1 MTTRCLRITMAFKGS
16 RNEVFLYGRVM
27 RGQTEKHR
35 EHLVGGPGRGG
46 SSMGASPIGTPVGPS
61 FAHMS
66 GELSDLVALW
76 DRSDVLDAI
85 VAEGEAGLPD
95 VARPATVAGLAKRVE
110 PLLVVLPRGR
120 DAEAFAAALEPW
132 VAGGRVEVFPAW
144 EVLPGEAMSPTLDT
158 MGRRLR
164 ILWELAGGGAAT
176 LPKGTPPLT
185 IVVTSVRAY
194 LQQVGAAPTESLHLE
209 AGMVIDLEDLKHRLA
224 ALGYE
229 RNYLVERPGEFS
241 VRGGILDVYPPG
253 ARAVRA
259 DFFGDEIT
267 SLKTFSVGSQR
278 SRADA
283 GRVEILPVRELLLGP
298 ETTEAA
304 RRLLSARNGLEPPEE
319 VEAEARGDDPED
331 DDEDDAYLRPEARG
345 SGRQSDLERLASRI
359 AFPGME
365 AWIRTLG
372 GPLQPPASLIA
383 GVGAVVIC
391 DPKSCRDRASDFL
404 AQAAEWASPESAG
417 LFVDWE
423 EAAGGAEVIELWPYA
438 RAEEGIDLDITGW
451 DESIGQPEKLVDTI
465 RRYRAEGA
473 TVAVAAGRT
482 SNRAREI
489 LAQAGLGLPVGRAKV
504 DEAAISTASVERG
517 YLLRFGGKP
526 ALALIGEADLFGRR
540 RPVAAPSA
548 EPDARAT
555 ALVLQLAVGDYVVHE
570 TNGVGRYLGMVTRT
584 VAGIS
589 RDYLLIEYS
598 GADRLYVP
606 VESLD
611 VITKYA
617 GGEAPRLNRL
627 GSGDWEKARSRAR
640 RAVQDIAKELVI
652 LYAKRKHAEGHS
664 FGSDT
669 PWQRELED
677 AFPFL
682 ETPDQARAIDE
693 VKGDM
698 ERPVPMDRLI
708 CGDVGYGKTEIAV
721 RAAFKAVQDSKQ
733 VAVLVPTTILAQQ
746 HAQTFGDRFAG
757 FPVKVSQLSRFLTS
771 KEEAEVV
778 EGLASG
784 RVDVVIGTHR
794 LLQRDIKFHD
804 LGLLVIDEEQ
814 RFGVKHKEAL
824 KKLRANVDALAMTA
838 TPIPRTLEMA
848 LTGIR
853 DLSLVDTPPA
863 DRRPVLTYVGA
874 HEQRMVTAAIRR
886 ELARDGQVFYVHN
899 RVRSILGAAR
909 RIQAL
914 VPQARVAVAH
924 GQMTEHELERVM
936 VDVWDG
942 KTDVLVCTTII
953 ESGLDIPAMNTLIVE
968 RADRLG
974 LAQLY
979 QLRGRV
985 GRARERAYAYFFY
998 PDEDVLTDEAHERLK
1013 TLSEFTELGSGFKIA
1028 LRDLQIRGAGNLVGA
1043 EQSGH
1048 IAAVGLDLYVKMMNE
1063 AVQELAGTPVVAPV
1077 EVRIDLPVDAFIPP
1091 SYIARESLRIES
1103 YRQIEKVRTAEEV
1116 ASLREELADR
1126 YGPPPAPTE
1135 NLLAVAEL
1143 RAYMAEAGITEIAVR
1158 DGVMKVRPV
1167 PSLLDSQEVRLE
1179 RLHPGAAYKPVT
1191 GTLIIP
1197 GAPAIDLAGW
1207 VLSSVRRLL
1216 A

>member
-1 MTTRCLRITMAFKGS
+1 M
-16 RNEVFLYGRVM
+16 
-27 RGQTEKHR
+27 
-35 EHLVGGPGRGG
+35 P
-46 SSMGASPIGTPVGPS
+46 
-61 FAHMS
+61 
-66 GELSDLVALW
+66 GELSDLLKLW

-85 VAEGEAGLPD
+85 ASEGEAGLPD
-95 VARPATVAGLAKRVE
+95 VARPATVAGLAERVS
-110 PLLVVLPRGR
+110 PLLVVLPRSR
-120 DAEAFAAALEPW
+120 DAEAFAAALGPW
-132 VAGGRVEVFPAW
+132 VDGARVEVFPAW

-164 ILWELAGGGAAT
+164 ILWELAGGGAET
-176 LPKGTPPLT
+176 LPKGTPPLR

-194 LQQVGAAPTESLHLE
+194 LQQVGAPPTEALHLE
-209 AGMVIDLEDLKHRLA
+209 TGSVFDLEDLERRLT

-241 VRGGILDVYPPG
+241 VRGGILDAYPPG
-253 ARAVRA
+253 AVPVRA

-267 SLKTFSVGSQR
+267 SLKAFSIGSQR
-278 SRADA
+278 SLGETA
-283 GRVEILPVRELLLGP
+283 GVDILPVRELLLGP
-298 ETTEAA
+298 QAMEAA
-304 RRLLSARNGLEPPEE
+304 RRLLSHQDEPGEE
-319 VEAEARGDDPED
+319 EPVLALQED
-331 DDEDDAYLRPEARG
+331 DDEDGAYLSPEGARA
-345 SGRQSDLERLASRI
+345 GRQSDLERLAAGM

-365 AWIRTLG
+365 AWLGTLG
-372 GPLQPPASLIA
+372 GPLHPPAGLIA
-383 GVGAVVIC
+383 GAGAVVIA

-404 AQAAEWASPESAG
+404 AQAAEWASPESASM
-417 LFVDWE
+417 FVPWE
-423 EAAGGAEVIELWPYA
+423 EARGGSQVIELWPYA
-438 RAEEGIDLDITGW
+438 RAEEGIDLDVTGW
-451 DESIGQPEKLVDTI
+451 DESIGQPERLVETI
-465 RRYRAEGA
+465 RTYQAEGA

-482 SNRAREI
+482 ANRAREI
-489 LAQAGLGLPVGRAKV
+489 LAQAGLGLPVADTARV
-504 DEAAISTASVERG
+504 DSASISTASVDRG
-517 YLLRFGGKP
+517 FLLRFDDKP
-526 ALALIGEADLFGRR
+526 ALALIGEADLFGKR
-540 RPVAAPSA
+540 RPVVAPPA
-548 EPDARAT
+548 DPAARAT

-598 GADRLYVP
+598 GDDRLYVP

-640 RAVQDIAKELVI
+640 RAVQDIAKELVV
-652 LYAKRKHAEGHS
+652 LYAKRKASVGHT
-664 FGSDT
+664 FGPDT

-677 AFPFL
+677 AFPYL
-682 ETPDQARAIDE
+682 ETPDQARAIEE
-693 VKGDM
+693 VKADM

-746 HAQTFGDRFAG
+746 HAQTFSDRFAG
-757 FPVKVSQLSRFLTS
+757 FPVRVAQLSRFLS
-771 KEEAEVV
+771 PKEEAEVV

-784 RVDVVIGTHR
+784 KVDVVIGTHR
-794 LLQRDIKFHD
+794 LLQKDIKFSD
-804 LGLLVIDEEQ
+804 LGLLVVDEEQ

-824 KKLRANVDALAMTA
+824 KKMRANVDALAMTA

-899 RVRSILGAAR
+899 RVRSIHGAAR

-924 GQMTEHELERVM
+924 GQMSEAELERVM
-936 VDVWDG
+936 IDVWDG

-1028 LRDLQIRGAGNLVGA
+1028 LRDLEIRGAGNLVGA

-1063 AVQELAGTPVVAPV
+1063 AVQELAGTPVAAPV

-1091 SYIARESLRIES
+1091 SYIARESLRIEA
-1103 YRQIEKVRTAEEV
+1103 YRQIEKVRSAEEV
-1116 ASLREELADR
+1116 EALREELTDR
-1126 YGPPPAPTE
+1126 YGAPPEPTA

-1143 RAYMAEAGITEIAVR
+1143 RAYMAEAGITELAVR
-1158 DGVMKVRPV
+1158 DGVMKARPV
-1167 PSLLDSQEVRLE
+1167 PSLLDSQEVRLA
-1179 RLHPGAAYKPVT
+1179 RLYPGSTYKPVT

-1197 GAPAIDLAGW
+1197 APGKDLIAW
-1207 VLSSVRRLL
+1207 VLATLRGLL
-1216 A
+1216 KVSNLA

>member
-1 MTTRCLRITMAFKGS
+1 M
-16 RNEVFLYGRVM
+16 
-27 RGQTEKHR
+27 
-35 EHLVGGPGRGG
+35 P
-46 SSMGASPIGTPVGPS
+46 
-61 FAHMS
+61 
-66 GELSDLVALW
+66 GELSDLLKLW

-85 VAEGEAGLPD
+85 VVEGEAGLPD
-95 VARPATVAGLAKRVE
+95 IARPMTVAGLAERVT
-110 PLLVVLPRGR
+110 PLVVVLPRSR
-120 DAEAFAAALEPW
+120 DAEAFTTAMQPW
-132 VAGGRVEVFPAW
+132 AGPGQVELFPAW

-164 ILWELAGGGAAT
+164 ILAD
-176 LPKGTPPLT
+176 PPPV
-185 IVVTSVRAY
+185 IVTSVRAY
-194 LQQVGAAPTESLHLE
+194 LQQVAELPSQSIRLVAGES
-209 AGMVIDLEDLKHRLA
+209 IDLEELQRRLVA
-224 ALGYE
+224 FGYE

-253 ARAVRA
+253 AVPVRA

-267 SLKTFSVGSQR
+267 TLRAFSVGSQR
-278 SRADA
+278 SLGDA
-283 GRVEILPVRELLLGP
+283 GEVEILPVRELLLSPG
-298 ETTEAA
+298 TMEAA
-304 RRLLSARNGLEPPEE
+304 RRLLDHRDEAPSPQHGVTAVDEDPES
-319 VEAEARGDDPED
+319 ED
-331 DDEDDAYLRPEARG
+331 DDDYLLPEAQP
-345 SGRQSDLERLASRI
+345 SGRRADLERLAAGI

-365 AWIRTLG
+365 SWVGALG
-372 GPLQPPASLIA
+372 GRLHPPAELLAA
-383 GVGAVVIC
+383 GGAVVIC
-391 DPKSCRDRASDFL
+391 DPKSCQDRARDFL
-404 AQAAEWASPESAG
+404 AQAAEWASPESAS
-417 LFVDWE
+417 LFIPWE
-423 EAAGGAEVIELWPYA
+423 EASGGAQLIELWAYA
-438 RAEEGIDLDITGW
+438 RAEEGVDLDVTGW
-451 DESIGQPEKLVDTI
+451 DESIGQPDKLVETV
-465 RRYRAEGA
+465 RHHRAEGA
-473 TVAVAAGRT
+473 TVAIAAGRS
-482 SNRAREI
+482 SNRAREV
-489 LAQAGLGLPVGRAKV
+489 LAQAGLGLPVAPARV
-504 DEAAISTASVERG
+504 DDAAITTASIDRG
-517 YLLRFGGKP
+517 FVLRFDGTP
-526 ALALIGEADLFGRR
+526 VLALVGEADLFGKR
-540 RPVAAPSA
+540 RPVTAPA
-548 EPDARAT
+548 PEQQAARAT

-584 VAGIS
+584 LAGIS
-589 RDYLLIEYS
+589 RDYLLIEYR
-598 GADRLYVP
+598 GGDRLYVP

-611 VITKYA
+611 VITMYA
-617 GGEAPRLNRL
+617 GGEAPTLNRL

-640 RAVQDIAKELVI
+640 RAVQDIAKELVV
-652 LYAKRKHAEGHS
+652 LYAKRKHSEGHA
-664 FGSDT
+664 FGPDT

-677 AFPFL
+677 AFPYM
-682 ETPDQARAIDE
+682 ETVDQSRAIDE
-693 VKGDM
+693 VKADM
-698 ERPVPMDRLI
+698 ERAVPMDRLI

-746 HAQTFGDRFAG
+746 HAQTFGERYAG
-757 FPVKVSQLSRFLTS
+757 FPVKVAQLSRFLS
-771 KEEAEVV
+771 PKEEAETI
-778 EGLASG
+778 EGLANG
-784 RVDVVIGTHR
+784 KVDVVIGTHR
-794 LLQRDIKFHD
+794 LLQRDIKFQD
-804 LGLLVIDEEQ
+804 LGLLVVDEEQ

-899 RVRSILGAAR
+899 RVRSIHGAAR

-924 GQMTEHELERVM
+924 GQMTEAELERVM
-936 VDVWDG
+936 IEVWDG

-998 PDEDVLTDEAHERLK
+998 PDEAILTEEAHERLK

-1028 LRDLQIRGAGNLVGA
+1028 LRDLEIRGAGNLVGA

-1063 AVQELAGTPVVAPV
+1063 AVQELSGTPVVPPV

-1091 SYIARESLRIES
+1091 EYIARESLRIEA

-1116 ASLREELADR
+1116 AALRDELSDR
-1126 YGPPPAPTE
+1126 YGPPPGPTE

-1143 RAYMAEAGITEIAVR
+1143 RAYMVEAGISDISVR
-1158 DGVMKVRPV
+1158 DGVMKARPI
-1167 PSLLDSQEVRLE
+1167 PSLLDSQEVRLA
-1179 RLHPGAAYKPVT
+1179 RKFPGSTYKPET
-1191 GTLIIP
+1191 GTLIVPAP
-1197 GAPAIDLAGW
+1197 GRDLVGW
-1207 VLSSVRRLL
+1207 VLTTLRTLL

>member
-1 MTTRCLRITMAFKGS
+1 M
-16 RNEVFLYGRVM
+16 
-27 RGQTEKHR
+27 
-35 EHLVGGPGRGG
+35 P
-46 SSMGASPIGTPVGPS
+46 
-61 FAHMS
+61 
-66 GELSDLVALW
+66 GELSDLLKLW

-85 VAEGEAGLPD
+85 ASEGEAGLPD
-95 VARPATVAGLAKRVE
+95 VARPATVAGLAERVS
-110 PLLVVLPRGR
+110 PLLVVLPRSR
-120 DAEAFAAALEPW
+120 DAEAFAAALGPW

-164 ILWELAGGGAAT
+164 ILWELAGGGAET
-176 LPKGTPPLT
+176 LPEGTPPLR

-194 LQQVGAAPTESLHLE
+194 LQQVGAPPTESLHLE
-209 AGMVIDLEDLKHRLA
+209 AGTTIDLEDLERRLA

-229 RNYLVERPGEFS
+229 RNYLVERAGEFS

-253 ARAVRA
+253 AVPVRA

-267 SLKTFSVGSQR
+267 SLKTFSIGSQR
-278 SRADA
+278 SLADA
-283 GRVEILPVRELLLGP
+283 AGVDILPARELLLGP
-298 ETTEAA
+298 QAMEAA
-304 RRLLSARNGLEPPEE
+304 RRLLGHQDEPGEE
-319 VEAEARGDDPED
+319 EPVLALQED
-331 DDEDDAYLRPEARG
+331 DDEDDAYPSLSPQGPGA
-345 SGRQSDLERLASRI
+345 GRQSDLERLAAGI

-365 AWIRTLG
+365 AWLGTLG
-372 GPLQPPASLIA
+372 GPLHPPAGLIA
-383 GVGAVVIC
+383 AAGALVIA

-404 AQAAEWASPESAG
+404 AQAAEWASPESASM
-417 LFVDWE
+417 FIPWE
-423 EAAGGAEVIELWPYA
+423 EAAGGAQVIELWPYA
-438 RAEEGIDLDITGW
+438 RAEEGIDLDVTGW
-451 DESIGQPEKLVDTI
+451 DESLGQPDRLVETI
-465 RRYRAEGA
+465 RNERAEGA
-473 TVAVAAGRT
+473 TVTVAAGRT
-482 SNRAREI
+482 ANRAKEI
-489 LAQAGLGLPVGRAKV
+489 LAQAGLGLPVVPAAKV
-504 DEAAISTASVERG
+504 DDASISTASVDRG
-517 YLLRFGGKP
+517 FLLRFDGKP
-526 ALALIGEADLFGRR
+526 VLALIGEADLFGKR

-548 EPDARAT
+548 DPAARAT

-570 TNGVGRYLGMVTRT
+570 TNGVGRYLGMVTRSLS
-584 VAGIS
+584 GIS

-598 GADRLYVP
+598 GDDRLYVP

-627 GSGDWEKARSRAR
+627 GSGDWEKQKSRAR
-640 RAVQDIAKELVI
+640 RAVQDIAKELVV
-652 LYAKRKHAEGHS
+652 LYAKRKAAEGHA
-664 FGSDT
+664 FGPDT

-677 AFPFL
+677 AFPYL
-682 ETPDQARAIDE
+682 ETPDQARAIEE
-693 VKGDM
+693 VKADM
-698 ERPVPMDRLI
+698 ERAVPMDRLI

-746 HAQTFGDRFAG
+746 HAQTFSDRFAG
-757 FPVKVSQLSRFLTS
+757 FPVRVAQLSRFLNA

-778 EGLASG
+778 EGVGSG
-784 RVDVVIGTHR
+784 KIDVVIGTHR
-794 LLQRDIKFHD
+794 LLQRDIKFSD
-804 LGLLVIDEEQ
+804 LGLLVVDEEQ

-824 KKLRANVDALAMTA
+824 KKIRANVDALAMTA

-899 RVRSILGAAR
+899 RVRSIHGAAR

-924 GQMTEHELERVM
+924 GQMSEAELERVM
-936 VDVWDG
+936 IDVWDG

-1028 LRDLQIRGAGNLVGA
+1028 LRDLEIRGAGNLVGA

-1063 AVQELAGTPVVAPV
+1063 AVQELAGTPVAAPV

-1116 ASLREELADR
+1116 ESLREELTDR
-1126 YGPPPAPTE
+1126 YGAPPEPTA

-1143 RAYMAEAGITEIAVR
+1143 RAYMAEVGITELGVR
-1158 DGVMKVRPV
+1158 DGVMKARPV
-1167 PSLLDSQEVRLE
+1167 PSLLDSQEVRLA
-1179 RLHPGAAYKPVT
+1179 RLHPGSTYKPVT

-1197 GAPAIDLAGW
+1197 APGRDLIAW
-1207 VLSSVRRLL
+1207 VLATLRGLL
-1216 A
+1216 KVGNLP

>member
-1 MTTRCLRITMAFKGS
+1 LR
-16 RNEVFLYGRVM
+16 
-27 RGQTEKHR
+27 
-35 EHLVGGPGRGG
+35 
-46 SSMGASPIGTPVGPS
+46 
-61 FAHMS
+61 
-66 GELSDLVALW
+66 
-76 DRSDVLDAI
+76 
-85 VAEGEAGLPD
+85 
-95 VARPATVAGLAKRVE
+95 
-110 PLLVVLPRGR
+110 
-120 DAEAFAAALEPW
+120 
-132 VAGGRVEVFPAW
+132 
-144 EVLPGEAMSPTLDT
+144 
-158 MGRRLR
+158 
-164 ILWELAGGGAAT
+164 
-176 LPKGTPPLT
+176 

-194 LQQVGAAPTESLHLE
+194 LQQVGAPPKEALHLE
-209 AGMVIDLEDLKHRLA
+209 TGSVIDLEDLERRLT

-253 ARAVRA
+253 AVPVRA

-267 SLKTFSVGSQR
+267 SLKAFSIGSQR
-278 SRADA
+278 SLGETVGVD
-283 GRVEILPVRELLLGP
+283 ILPARELLLGP
-298 ETTEAA
+298 PAMEAA
-304 RRLLSARNGLEPPEE
+304 RRLLNNQEEPGKEE
-319 VEAEARGDDPED
+319 PALPLQDD
-331 DDEDDAYLRPEARG
+331 DDEDDAYLSPEGPRA
-345 SGRQSDLERLASRI
+345 GRQSDLERLAAGI

-365 AWIRTLG
+365 AWLGTLG
-372 GPLQPPASLIA
+372 GPLHPPAGLIA
-383 GVGAVVIC
+383 AAGALVIA

-404 AQAAEWASPESAG
+404 AQAAEWASPESASM
-417 LFVDWE
+417 FISWE
-423 EAAGGAEVIELWPYA
+423 EAPGGSQVIELWPYA
-438 RAEEGIDLDITGW
+438 RAEEGIDLDVTGW
-451 DESIGQPEKLVDTI
+451 DESIGQPERLVQTI
-465 RRYRAEGA
+465 RTYQAEGA

-482 SNRAREI
+482 ANRAREI
-489 LAQAGLGLPVGRAKV
+489 LAQAGLGLPVADAARV
-504 DEAAISTASVERG
+504 DSASISTASVDRG
-517 YLLRFGGKP
+517 FLLRLDDKP
-526 ALALIGEADLFGRR
+526 ALALIGEADLFSKR
-540 RPVAAPSA
+540 RPVAAPPA
-548 EPDARAT
+548 DPAARAT

-598 GADRLYVP
+598 GDDRLYVP

-640 RAVQDIAKELVI
+640 RAVQDIAKELVV
-652 LYAKRKHAEGHS
+652 LYAKRKASEGHA
-664 FGSDT
+664 FGPDT

-677 AFPFL
+677 AFPYL
-682 ETPDQARAIDE
+682 ETPDQARAIEE
-693 VKGDM
+693 VKADM

-757 FPVKVSQLSRFLTS
+757 FPVKVAQLSRFLTP

-778 EGLASG
+778 EGVASG
-784 RVDVVIGTHR
+784 KVDVVIGTHR
-794 LLQRDIKFHD
+794 LLQKDIKFSD
-804 LGLLVIDEEQ
+804 LGLLVVDEEQ

-824 KKLRANVDALAMTA
+824 KKMRANVDALAMTA

-899 RVRSILGAAR
+899 RVRSIHGAAR

-924 GQMTEHELERVM
+924 GQMSEAELERVM
-936 VDVWDG
+936 IDVWDG

-1028 LRDLQIRGAGNLVGA
+1028 LRDLEIRGAGNLVGA

-1063 AVQELAGTPVVAPV
+1063 AVQELAGTPVAAPV

-1091 SYIARESLRIES
+1091 SYIARESLRIEA
-1103 YRQIEKVRTAEEV
+1103 YRQIEKVRSAEEV
-1116 ASLREELADR
+1116 EALREELTDR
-1126 YGPPPAPTE
+1126 YGAPPEPTA

-1143 RAYMAEAGITEIAVR
+1143 RAYMAETGITELAVR
-1158 DGVMKVRPV
+1158 DGVMKARPV
-1167 PSLLDSQEVRLE
+1167 PSLLDSQEVRLA
-1179 RLHPGAAYKPVT
+1179 RLHPGSTYKPVT

-1197 GAPAIDLAGW
+1197 APGKDLVAW
-1207 VLSSVRRLL
+1207 VLATLRGLL
-1216 A
+1216 KVSNLA

>member
-1 MTTRCLRITMAFKGS
+1 MER
-16 RNEVFLYGRVM
+16 
-27 RGQTEKHR
+27 
-35 EHLVGGPGRGG
+35 
-46 SSMGASPIGTPVGPS
+46 SPIETGSGFLSRMP
-61 FAHMS
+61 
-66 GELSDLVALW
+66 GELSDLLKLW

-85 VAEGEAGLPD
+85 ASEGEAGLPD
-95 VARPATVAGLAKRVE
+95 VARPATVAGLAERVS
-110 PLLVVLPRGR
+110 PLLVMLPRSR
-120 DAEAFAAALEPW
+120 DAEAFAAALGPW

-164 ILWELAGGGAAT
+164 ILWELAGGGAEK
-176 LPKGTPPLT
+176 LPKGTPPLR
-185 IVVTSVRAY
+185 IIVTSVRAY
-194 LQQVGAAPTESLHLE
+194 LQQVGAPPTE
-209 AGMVIDLEDLKHRLA
+209 ATGTVIDLEDLERRLT

-253 ARAVRA
+253 ASPVRA

-267 SLKTFSVGSQR
+267 SLRAFSIGSQR
-278 SRADA
+278 SLAETA
-283 GRVEILPVRELLLGP
+283 GVDILPARELLLGP
-298 ETTEAA
+298 QEMEAA
-304 RRLLSARNGLEPPEE
+304 RRLLSHQDEAG
-319 VEAEARGDDPED
+319 VEDPVLPLQE
-331 DDEDDAYLRPEARG
+331 DDEDDAYLSPQGPGA
-345 SGRQSDLERLASRI
+345 GRQSDLERLAAGI

-365 AWIRTLG
+365 AWLGTLG
-372 GPLQPPASLIA
+372 GPLHPPAGLIA
-383 GVGAVVIC
+383 AAGALVIA

-404 AQAAEWASPESAG
+404 AQAAEWASPESASM
-417 LFVDWE
+417 FISWE
-423 EAAGGAEVIELWPYA
+423 EAPGGSQVIELWPYA
-438 RAEEGIDLDITGW
+438 RAEEGIDLDVTGW
-451 DESIGQPEKLVDTI
+451 DESIGQPERLVQTI
-465 RRYRAEGA
+465 RTYQAEGA

-482 SNRAREI
+482 ANRAREI
-489 LAQAGLGLPVGRAKV
+489 LAQAGLGLPVADAARV
-504 DEAAISTASVERG
+504 DSASISTASVDRG
-517 YLLRFGGKP
+517 FLLRLDDKP
-526 ALALIGEADLFGRR
+526 ALALIGEADLFGKR
-540 RPVAAPSA
+540 RPVAAPPA
-548 EPDARAT
+548 DPAARAT

-598 GADRLYVP
+598 GDDRLYVP

-640 RAVQDIAKELVI
+640 RAVQDIAKELVV
-652 LYAKRKHAEGHS
+652 LYAKRKASEGHA
-664 FGSDT
+664 FGPDT

-677 AFPFL
+677 AFPYL
-682 ETPDQARAIDE
+682 ETPDQARAIEE
-693 VKGDM
+693 VKADM

-757 FPVKVSQLSRFLTS
+757 FPVKVAQLSRFLTP
-771 KEEAEVV
+771 KEETEVV
-778 EGLASG
+778 EGVASG
-784 RVDVVIGTHR
+784 KVDVVIGTHR
-794 LLQRDIKFHD
+794 LLQKDIKFSD
-804 LGLLVIDEEQ
+804 LGLLVVDEEQ

-824 KKLRANVDALAMTA
+824 KKMRANVDALAMTA

-899 RVRSILGAAR
+899 RVRSIHGAAR

-924 GQMTEHELERVM
+924 GQMSEAELERVM
-936 VDVWDG
+936 IDVWDG

-968 RADRLG
+968 RGRGRAHRRGPRAPQDPVGVHRAGQRFQDRPPGPRDPGRGEPRRGGAVRPHRCGRPRPVREDDERGGAGTRRHPGRCPGRGADRPAGRRLHSPVVHRPGVAQDRG
-974 LAQLY
+974 LPPDREGA
-979 QLRGRV
+979 LRRGGRGPPRGADRPLRSPAGADGQPAGGRRV
-985 GRARERAYAYFFY
+985 AGLHGRDRHHRAGRARRG
-998 PDEDVLTDEAHERLK
+998 DE
-1013 TLSEFTELGSGFKIA
+1013 
-1028 LRDLQIRGAGNLVGA
+1028 GAPG
-1043 EQSGH
+1043 
-1048 IAAVGLDLYVKMMNE
+1048 
-1063 AVQELAGTPVVAPV
+1063 
-1077 EVRIDLPVDAFIPP
+1077 
-1091 SYIARESLRIES
+1091 
-1103 YRQIEKVRTAEEV
+1103 
-1116 ASLREELADR
+1116 
-1126 YGPPPAPTE
+1126 
-1135 NLLAVAEL
+1135 AVA
-1143 RAYMAEAGITEIAVR
+1143 AGLP
-1158 DGVMKVRPV
+1158 GGP
-1167 PSLLDSQEVRLE
+1167 
-1179 RLHPGAAYKPVT
+1179 PGAAAPRLDVQT
-1191 GTLIIP
+1191 RDRHAHHPCAGQGPRCLGTRH
-1197 GAPAIDLAGW
+1197 PAGPPQ
-1207 VLSSVRRLL
+1207 SE
-1216 A
+1216 

>member
-1 MTTRCLRITMAFKGS
+1 M
-16 RNEVFLYGRVM
+16 
-27 RGQTEKHR
+27 
-35 EHLVGGPGRGG
+35 
-46 SSMGASPIGTPVGPS
+46 PS
-61 FAHMS
+61 
-66 GELSDLVALW
+66 ELSDLLRLW

-95 VARPATVAGLAKRVE
+95 AARPATVAGLARRVS
-110 PLLVVLPRGR
+110 PLVVVLPRSR
-120 DAEAFAAALEPW
+120 DAEAFAAALAPW
-132 VAGGRVEVFPAW
+132 MTKGRVELFPAW

-176 LPKGTPPLT
+176 LPEGTSPLR

-194 LQQVGAAPTESLHLE
+194 LQQVGDPPTESLRLE
-209 AGMVIDLEDLKHRLA
+209 SGMTVDLPDLERQLV

-229 RNYLVERPGEFS
+229 RNYLVERAGEFS

-253 ARAVRA
+253 AHPVRA

-267 SLKTFSVGSQR
+267 SLKAFSIGSQR
-278 SRADA
+278 SMGDA
-283 GRVEILPVRELLLGP
+283 GPVDILAARELLLSP
-298 ETTEAA
+298 WVMASA
-304 RRLLSARNGLEPPEE
+304 RRLLAEQEGPR
-319 VEAEARGDDPED
+319 EAEATVALL
-331 DDEDDAYLRPEARG
+331 DDEDEDEAYLQPEGQR
-345 SGRQSDLERLASRI
+345 SGRQTDLERLASGI

-365 AWIRTLG
+365 AWLGALG
-372 GPLQPPASLIA
+372 GALHPPAGLIA
-383 GVGAVVIC
+383 GAGAVVIC
-391 DPKSCRDRASDFL
+391 DPKSCHDRATTFL
-404 AQAAEWASPESAG
+404 AQAAEWASAESAN
-417 LFVDWE
+417 LFIAWQ
-423 EAAGGAEVIELWPYA
+423 AAGGGAPVIELWPYA
-438 RAEEGIDLDITGW
+438 RAEEGIALDVTGW
-451 DESIGQPEKLVDTI
+451 DESLGQPDRLVETI
-465 RRYRAEGA
+465 RRYQAEGA
-473 TVAVAAGRT
+473 TVTVAAGRT
-482 SNRAREI
+482 ANRAKEI
-489 LAQAGLGLPVGRAKV
+489 LAQSGLGLPVVPAAKV
-504 DEAAISTASVERG
+504 DQAAISTASVDRG
-517 YLLRFGGKP
+517 FLLRFEGTP
-526 ALALIGEADLFGRR
+526 VLALIGEADLFGKR

-548 EPDARAT
+548 EPDARAS

-589 RDYLLIEYS
+589 RDYLRIEYS
-598 GADRLYVP
+598 GDDRLYVP

-627 GSGDWEKARSRAR
+627 GSGDWEKQKSRAR
-640 RAVQDIAKELVI
+640 RAVQDIAKELVV
-652 LYAKRKHAEGHS
+652 LYAKRKAAEGHT
-664 FGSDT
+664 FAADT

-677 AFPFL
+677 AFPYL
-682 ETPDQARAIDE
+682 ETVDQARAIEE
-693 VKGDM
+693 VKADM
-698 ERPVPMDRLI
+698 ERAVPMDRLI

-746 HAQTFGDRFAG
+746 HAQTFGDRYAG
-757 FPVKVSQLSRFLTS
+757 FPVRVAQLSRFLS
-771 KEEAEVV
+771 AREEAEVI
-778 EGLASG
+778 EGVANG
-784 RVDVVIGTHR
+784 KVDVVIGTHR
-794 LLQRDIKFHD
+794 LLQKDIKFSD
-804 LGLLVIDEEQ
+804 LGLLVVDEEQ

-824 KKLRANVDALAMTA
+824 KKIRANVDALAMTA

-899 RVRSILGAAR
+899 RVRSIHGAAR

-924 GQMTEHELERVM
+924 GQMTEAELERVM
-936 VDVWDG
+936 IDVWDG

-998 PDEDVLTDEAHERLK
+998 PDEDILTDEAHERLK

-1028 LRDLQIRGAGNLVGA
+1028 LRDLEIRGAGNLVGA

-1063 AVQELAGTPVVAPV
+1063 AVQELSGTPVVAPV

-1116 ASLREELADR
+1116 EALREELTDR
-1126 YGPPPAPTE
+1126 YGPPPVPTA

-1143 RAYMAEAGITEIAVR
+1143 RAYMAEVGITDLSVR
-1158 DGVMKVRPV
+1158 DGVMKARPV
-1167 PSLLDSQEVRLE
+1167 PSLLDSQEVRLA
-1179 RLHPGAAYKPVT
+1179 RLHRGSTYKPVT
-1191 GTLIIP
+1191 GTVIIP
-1197 GAPAIDLAGW
+1197 APGKDLVVW
-1207 VLSSVRRLL
+1207 VLATLRGLL
-1216 A
+1216 K